1 MVDVTI
7 NVSKPAAQVL
17 EYLQACII
25 PPTHREIMDACKI
38 SSTSV
43 VAYYLDEL
51 EEAGLI
57 ERPGEPG
64 SSRNIV
70 VVR

>member
-1 MVDVTI
+1 MGDVVTNI
-7 NVSKPAAQVL
+7 SQPAAQVL
-17 EYLQACII
+17 EYLAGCAI
-25 PPTHREIMDACKI
+25 PPTHREIQQACGI

-43 VAYYLDEL
+43 VAYYLEQL

-57 ERPGEPG
+57 RRPAGKG